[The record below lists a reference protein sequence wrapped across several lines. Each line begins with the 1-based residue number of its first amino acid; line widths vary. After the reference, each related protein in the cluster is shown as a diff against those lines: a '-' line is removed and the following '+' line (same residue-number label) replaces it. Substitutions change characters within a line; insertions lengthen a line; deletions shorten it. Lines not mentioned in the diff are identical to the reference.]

1 MAVLLTGLQ
10 LDSTGQTCK
19 DIPEGKPK
27 NEDQRS
33 AEESGRGS
41 HRLHGRVPGA
51 SGLQPHRQPL
61 GLLLLVTLGEG
72 PLRFHLLRDRIEGIS
87 EKMLSQ
93 TLKAL
98 VRDGLVRRLVE
109 PTIPPRVTYE
119 LTPIGGELAA
129 PLREVIERLG
139 RFGRRRVSVQA
150 DNRTAQH

>member
-1 MAVLLTGLQ
+1 MKTSVQPKSPEEAPIAFTVECPGRAVFNH
-10 LDSTGQTCK
+10 
-19 DIPEGKPK
+19 I
-27 NEDQRS
+27 
-33 AEESGRGS
+33 
-41 HRLHGRVPGA
+41 A
-51 SGLQPHRQPL
+51 SRW

-93 TLKAL
+93 TLKSL

-119 LTPIGGELAA
+119 LTPIGADLAA

-139 RFGRRRVSVQA
+139 RLVPDIIAAQLTYDRQPYPANGLGRS
-150 DNRTAQH
+150 